1 MMQIPDVRE
10 DDGPD
15 TVRVTVTLDRRV
27 YDWFRRSGRGYQKRL
42 NRALL
47 WYIEQLEQQ
56 EAGCPKGLKNEMR
69 G

>member
-1 MMQIPDVRE
+1 MQIPDVRQDE
-10 DDGPD
+10 DPD

-56 EAGCPKGLKNEMR
+56 ESECPKRLKSETR
-69 G
+69 R